1 MTAAA
6 GKLSGI
12 VAGLLLVLTYLL
24 IRSATPDPV
33 LRERTLDA
41 FHRVEIHDAEL
52 NQDVLRARAGLLPH
66 YDSLVQ
72 AVRGLYEALATLQ
85 AGGEAAYGEMR
96 ADVDR
101 QLSALA
107 ATVTGKEAR
116 VEAFKADNALL
127 QNSLLYFNH
136 AFQEPDARA
145 GAGPQPL
152 ATELDA
158 LTAALFRFVRDPTRD
173 AAGGLDRALDRLLRL
188 PGLPGTRTL
197 VTHGYLIVALLP
209 KVDGVIGQLLA
220 APTIAQVRALREVY
234 LDHHT
239 QMETRARI
247 FRLLLYL
254 VAVAL
259 LAYLIYL
266 FARLRQH
273 AQALAERSGAL
284 QSRLTFE
291 SLVTEISTQFIN
303 LPPNEVDASIH
314 HALATLG
321 EYLAVDRAYLFLFS
335 ADRTH
340 MDNTHEWC
348 RAGIRAQFDRLK
360 GLPMAEL
367 PWFVDNFE
375 RHGYLQVPRV
385 TALPPEASAEKAHF
399 EEQSIQSLL
408 CVSMQC
414 AGKRMGFLGFDAV
427 RSEKSWANDDIALL
441 RVVGEI
447 FANAL
452 ERKRA
457 EAERETLEAQLW
469 QSQKL
474 ESIGTLAGGI
484 AHDFNNILGA
494 ILGYGEMALNAL
506 PEDSRPRYHVRQ
518 MMTAGQRAKA
528 VVDQILTF
536 SRSGNRERQP
546 VELRALFEETLD
558 LLRASLPA
566 TIEMQPRLAAEN
578 VTVLGD
584 STQLQQV
591 LMNLCT
597 NAAQAMQGRGRLEV
611 VLETRALA
619 RPSTLSHGSLPAGS
633 YARLRVGDTGPGMD
647 ESIRGRIFD
656 PFFTTKEA
664 GSGTGL
670 GLSMVHG
677 IVTDHGGVLDV
688 RSEPGQGST
697 FDLYLPCASGCAAE
711 AVETPGPLPP
721 LPRGNGETILLVD
734 DEQPLVALGEEMLA
748 ALGYEPVG
756 FASSRQA
763 LASFLGDPQRFDLAI
778 TDEVMP
784 EFTGTQL
791 ARRLHQLRPELPILL
806 ATGYSGP
813 IRMEQARPMGIR
825 EILKKPLQLRDL
837 AESIARHLRSNG

>member
-1 MTAAA
+1 MTVAV
-6 GKLSGI
+6 GKSLVI
-12 VAGLLLVLTYLL
+12 IAGLLLVLTYLL
-24 IRSATPDPV
+24 IRGATPDPV

-41 FHRVEIHDAEL
+41 FYRVEIHDAEL

-72 AVRGLYEALATLQ
+72 AIRGLYEALAILE
-85 AGGEAAYGEMR
+85 AGGEAAYGAAR
-96 ADVDR
+96 ADIDR
-101 QLSALA
+101 QLAALA

-116 VEAFKADNALL
+116 IEAFKADNALL

-136 AFQEPDARA
+136 TPGELDARA
-145 GAGPQPL
+145 GAGPRPL
-152 ATELDA
+152 ATELDT
-158 LTAALFRFVRDPTRD
+158 LTAALFRFVRDPSSV
-173 AAGGLDRALDRLLRL
+173 AASELDSALDRLLRL
-188 PGLPGTRTL
+188 PGLPGIRTL

-220 APTIAQVRALREVY
+220 APTIAQVRALRKVY
-234 LDHHT
+234 LDHDAR
-239 QMETRARI
+239 MERRAWV

-273 AQALAERSGAL
+273 VQALAERSGAL
-284 QSRLTFE
+284 QSRLDFE
-291 SLVTEISTQFIN
+291 GLITAISTQFIN
-303 LPPNEVDASIH
+303 LPPHQVDANMLR
-314 HALATLG
+314 ALERLG
-321 EYLAVDRAYLFLFS
+321 DYAAVDRSYIFLANADGTHLTNAYAWQRPGL
-335 ADRTH
+335 
-340 MDNTHEWC
+340 E
-348 RAGIRAQFDRLK
+348 AQLLE
-360 GLPMAEL
+360 GLPMAEFAWGL
-367 PWFVDNFE
+367 DQFKQ
-375 RHGYLQVPRV
+375 HGYLHVPHPRAFPAEAV
-385 TALPPEASAEKAHF
+385 NERALFA
-399 EEQSIQSLL
+399 QRNLQSLL
-408 CVSMQC
+408 CIPLHC
-414 AGKRMGFLGFDAV
+414 AGKPIGFFGFSAV
-427 RSEKSWANDDIALL
+427 RAEKRWSNDDIALL
-441 RVVGEI
+441 RIVGEI

-457 EAERETLEAQLW
+457 EAERETLEAQLR

-474 ESIGTLAGGI
+474 EAIGTLAGGI
-484 AHDFNNILGA
+484 AHDFNNILAA

-536 SRSGNRERQP
+536 SRRGSRERQP
-546 VELRALFEETLD
+546 VGLRALCEETLD

-566 TIEMQPRLAAEN
+566 TIEMQPRLAAGN

-597 NAAQAMQGRGRLEV
+597 NAAQAMQGHGRLEV
-611 VLETRALA
+611 VLDTHALA
-619 RPSTLSHGSLPAGS
+619 RPSTLSHGSLPAGA

-647 ESIRGRIFD
+647 EATLGRIFD

-664 GSGTGL
+664 GGGTGL

-677 IVTDHGGVLDV
+677 IVTDHGGVMDV

-697 FDLYLPCASGCAAE
+697 FDLYLPCAGGCAAE
-711 AVETPGPLPP
+711 AVETPGPIPP
-721 LPRGNGETILLVD
+721 IPRGNGETLLLVD
-734 DEQPLVALGEEMLA
+734 DEPPLVALGEEMLA
-748 ALGYEPVG
+748 ALGYEPIG
-756 FASSRQA
+756 FTSSRQA
-763 LASFLGDPQRFDLAI
+763 LASFLGDPGRFDLVI

-784 EFTGTQL
+784 ELTGTRL

-806 ATGYSGP
+806 ATGHSGP
-813 IRMEQARPMGIR
+813 ILLEQARQMGIR
-825 EILKKPLQLRDL
+825 EILKKPLQLREL
-837 AESIARHLRSNG
+837 AESIARHLRSSG